1 MKYAHVEVL
10 LNFLIFKN
18 AGKKFSSPTM
28 QNANP
33 RGGPVMWKGGEHRVT
48 ERDLNSFSPA

>member
-1 MKYAHVEVL
+1 MYVHVEIL

-18 AGKKFSSPTM
+18 AGKKFSSPTI
-28 QNANP
+28 QNAIP

-48 ERDLNSFSPA
+48 EWDLNSLSAA